1 MIFCFIWVLFQQFV
15 VSGRKEVNLL
25 RAAEIQ
31 MTETRKDA
39 KLEVQPENLQ
49 LMTAILGAMQS

>member
-1 MIFCFIWVLFQQFV
+1 M
-15 VSGRKEVNLL
+15 SGQKVADLL

-31 MTETRKDA
+31 MTEIRKDA

>member
-1 MIFCFIWVLFQQFV
+1 MWVLFQQFV
-15 VSGRKEVNLL
+15 VSGQKEVNLL

-31 MTETRKDA
+31 MTETKKDA